1 MINLKL
7 FQPNIGGR
15 RESLLRSIFLA
26 QSCYLGDSTSITF
39 VENGCRM
46 YVDTNSVDI
55 GSHLLTLGTWESDY
69 TKAFIRMLYPGARVL
84 DVGANHGWY
93 SIVACPVIG
102 GTGMLLALEPNP
114 RLFTLLQNSLSINGF
129 SSFATPLQYA
139 ASENDEELILD
150 SSLNYSGGGTTR
162 PIQPKLNAKRQ
173 QHQVVA
179 VNLDSLCQERFGG
192 YANVI
197 KMDIEGWEG
206 SALRGL
212 TNHLKNAEDL
222 KFLIEWSPQM
232 DNTCFNRKVTAAL
245 LNDFGFEPRK
255 INSDGSTQ
263 LSTWSDLVDLPVLTT
278 LAVVRQGSQ
287 FC

>member
-1 MINLKL
+1 MGSKK
-7 FQPNIGGR
+7 
-15 RESLLRSIFLA
+15 SLLRSIFLA
-26 QSCYLGDSTSITF
+26 QSSYLGDRTSITF

-55 GSHLLTLGTWESDY
+55 GSHLLTLGHWESNY
-69 TKAFIRMLYPGARVL
+69 TKAFVRMLYPGARVL

-93 SIVACPVIG
+93 SIVSCPIIG
-102 GTGMLLALEPNP
+102 DSGMLLALEPNP
-114 RLFTLLQNSLSINGF
+114 RLFSLLQKSISINGF

-139 ASENDEELILD
+139 ASENDGELTLD
-150 SSLNYSGGGTTR
+150 SNPDYSGGGTTR
-162 PIQPKLNAKRQ
+162 PIQAQSNAENSKM
-173 QHQVVA
+173 VKA
-179 VNLDSLCQERFGG
+179 VNLDFLCQERFSG

-232 DNTCFNRKVTAAL
+232 DDTNYNRKATAAL
-245 LNDFGFEPRK
+245 FNDFGFEPRT
-255 INSDGSTQ
+255 INNDGATE
-263 LSTWSDLVDLPVLTT
+263 LSTWQNLVNLPELTT